1 MSLSQKQF
9 ADFRKVCEEF
19 NEVEEIIEEELVHE
33 ICDELI
39 EELIEEGYSEEEAI
53 EVVDE
58 ATDLYIDETLCE
70 VSDSYYDSAVRASKK
85 SASGID
91 KAARQKRR
99 AGQVRYAKRKAGD
112 ALKGAVGAV
121 KGAVDSVKK
130 KASAAKAGVQIA
142 GSIAKD
148 EARRAGRK
156 AALSVSKAPEKAKA
170 AASDAKKKAKSG
182 IKGFIK
188 RQAQKVV
195 NRMSEEI
202 EALKATGLFTAK
214 EIKAIVESENVYEAI
229 TSEKGKAKMKSMID
243 ARTTDSG
250 RAKSG
255 KGQNVKDIKH
265 IGRANVDGYGGT
277 PPNLKVAKNPVKSN
291 FTGLNSGTGN
301 KAKRRA
307 DALTK
312 NEELKATGKFSDKE
326 IEAIMEADSLAAMQA
341 RREKRLAA
349 QRKREGT
356 TATGRDFG
364 HDYSL
369 TPAQQKARRD
379 AEFKAGIGTKKEE
392 VEVDEAM
399 SSYDR
404 NRKRAAQRAADRN
417 AARAAGKTGV
427 VPGVG
432 YVSPRK
438 ERETYVD
445 SAGTTRHKS
454 GAKMPKD

>member
-369 TPAQQKARRD
+369 TPAQQKTRRD

>member
-9 ADFRKVCEEF
+9 ADFRKVCKEF

-112 ALKGAVGAV
+112 ALKGAVGAA
-121 KGAVDSVKK
+121 KGALSKVKSKAAGAAVDVAMAGSMAKK
-130 KASAAKAGVQIA
+130 KAGEVKQAAK
-142 GSIAKD
+142 
-148 EARRAGRK
+148 EAPG
-156 AALSVSKAPEKAKA
+156 KAKA
-170 AASDAKKKAKSG
+170 AASDAKQKAKSG

-195 NRMSEEI
+195 SRMSEEI
-202 EALKATGLFTAK
+202 E
-214 EIKAIVESENVYEAI
+214 S
-229 TSEKGKAKMKSMID
+229 
-243 ARTTDSG
+243 
-250 RAKSG
+250 
-255 KGQNVKDIKH
+255 
-265 IGRANVDGYGGT
+265 
-277 PPNLKVAKNPVKSN
+277 
-291 FTGLNSGTGN
+291 
-301 KAKRRA
+301 
-307 DALTK
+307 
-312 NEELKATGKFSDKE
+312 LKATGKFSEQE
-326 IEAIMEADSLAAMQA
+326 IAAIE
-341 RREKRLAA
+341 
-349 QRKREGT
+349 
-356 TATGRDFG
+356 
-364 HDYSL
+364 
-369 TPAQQKARRD
+369 
-379 AEFKAGIGTKKEE
+379 
-392 VEVDEAM
+392 EAM

-417 AARAAGKTGV
+417 AARDAGKTGV

-432 YVSPRK
+432 YVTPRK
-438 ERETYVD
+438 ERETYTD
-445 SAGTTRHKS
+445 EKGTIRHKS

>member
-9 ADFRKVCEEF
+9 SDFKKVCEQF
-19 NEVEEIIEEELVHE
+19 NQVEEVIEEELVHE

-39 EELIEEGYSEEEAI
+39 EELIEEGYTEEEAI
-53 EVVDE
+53 EIVDE

-85 SASGID
+85 AAQGID

-112 ALKGAVGAV
+112 ALKGAVGAA
-121 KGAVDSVKK
+121 KGALSKVKSKAAGAAVDVAMAGSMAKK
-130 KASAAKAGVQIA
+130 KAGEAKQAAK
-142 GSIAKD
+142 
-148 EARRAGRK
+148 EAPG
-156 AALSVSKAPEKAKA
+156 KAKA

-195 NRMSEEI
+195 SRMSEENVENEGYQPMTPDRTARVDRAKKKAYDADHSAQYKNDSA
-202 EALKATGLFTAK
+202 EADKQFKRRMAMDSRTKMRKEELEASGLFTEE
-214 EIKAIVESENVYEAI
+214 EINSILESDE
-229 TSEKGKAKMKSMID
+229 
-243 ARTTDSG
+243 
-250 RAKSG
+250 
-255 KGQNVKDIKH
+255 Q
-265 IGRANVDGYGGT
+265 
-277 PPNLKVAKNPVKSN
+277 
-291 FTGLNSGTGN
+291 F
-301 KAKRRA
+301 
-307 DALTK
+307 
-312 NEELKATGKFSDKE
+312 
-326 IEAIMEADSLAAMQA
+326 
-341 RREKRLAA
+341 
-349 QRKREGT
+349 
-356 TATGRDFG
+356 
-364 HDYSL
+364 
-369 TPAQQKARRD
+369 
-379 AEFKAGIGTKKEE
+379 
-392 VEVDEAM
+392 DEAM

-417 AARAAGKTGV
+417 AARAAGKTGA

-432 YVSPRK
+432 YVSPRR

>member
-9 ADFRKVCEEF
+9 ADFRKVCKEF

-91 KAARQKRR
+91 KAARQKKR

-112 ALKGAVGAV
+112 ALKGAVGAA
-121 KGAVDSVKK
+121 KGALSKVKSKAAGAAVDVAMAGSMAKK
-130 KASAAKAGVQIA
+130 KAGEVKQAAK
-142 GSIAKD
+142 
-148 EARRAGRK
+148 EAPG
-156 AALSVSKAPEKAKA
+156 KAKA
-170 AASDAKKKAKSG
+170 AASDAKQKAKSG

-195 NRMSEEI
+195 SRMSEEI
-202 EALKATGLFTAK
+202 EALK
-214 EIKAIVESENVYEAI
+214 E
-229 TSEKGKAKMKSMID
+229 
-243 ARTTDSG
+243 
-250 RAKSG
+250 
-255 KGQNVKDIKH
+255 
-265 IGRANVDGYGGT
+265 
-277 PPNLKVAKNPVKSN
+277 
-291 FTGLNSGTGN
+291 
-301 KAKRRA
+301 
-307 DALTK
+307 
-312 NEELKATGKFSDKE
+312 TGKFSEQE
-326 IEAIMEADSLAAMQA
+326 IAAIE
-341 RREKRLAA
+341 
-349 QRKREGT
+349 
-356 TATGRDFG
+356 
-364 HDYSL
+364 
-369 TPAQQKARRD
+369 
-379 AEFKAGIGTKKEE
+379 
-392 VEVDEAM
+392 EAM

-417 AARAAGKTGV
+417 AARDAGKTGV

-432 YVSPRK
+432 YVTPRK
-438 ERETYVD
+438 ERETYTD
-445 SAGTTRHKS
+445 EKGTTRHKS

>member
-9 ADFRKVCEEF
+9 ADFRKVCKEF

-91 KAARQKRR
+91 KAARQKKR

-112 ALKGAVGAV
+112 ALKGAVGAA
-121 KGAVDSVKK
+121 KGALSKVKSKAAGAAVDVAMAGSMAKK
-130 KASAAKAGVQIA
+130 KAGEVKQAAK
-142 GSIAKD
+142 
-148 EARRAGRK
+148 E
-156 AALSVSKAPEKAKA
+156 APEKAKA
-170 AASDAKKKAKSG
+170 AASDAKQKAKSG

-195 NRMSEEI
+195 SRMSEEI
-202 EALKATGLFTAK
+202 EALK
-214 EIKAIVESENVYEAI
+214 E
-229 TSEKGKAKMKSMID
+229 
-243 ARTTDSG
+243 
-250 RAKSG
+250 
-255 KGQNVKDIKH
+255 
-265 IGRANVDGYGGT
+265 
-277 PPNLKVAKNPVKSN
+277 
-291 FTGLNSGTGN
+291 
-301 KAKRRA
+301 
-307 DALTK
+307 
-312 NEELKATGKFSDKE
+312 TGKFSEQE
-326 IEAIMEADSLAAMQA
+326 IAAIE
-341 RREKRLAA
+341 
-349 QRKREGT
+349 
-356 TATGRDFG
+356 
-364 HDYSL
+364 
-369 TPAQQKARRD
+369 
-379 AEFKAGIGTKKEE
+379 
-392 VEVDEAM
+392 EAM

-417 AARAAGKTGV
+417 AARDAGKTGV

-432 YVSPRK
+432 YVTPRK
-438 ERETYVD
+438 ERETYTD
-445 SAGTTRHKS
+445 EKGITRHKS